1 MKRSDRTVLF
11 GVVALGLAVAFW
23 FLALAPKR
31 ERASELEAS
40 VATVAEELET
50 QEALV
55 AAALESASAYDRNY
69 SSLVVL
75 GKAAPPSGDTPGLIE
90 QLSTLAERADASFDS
105 LELAQGTAAE
115 PATPASQTTTDQ
127 NQAADAAGEA
137 PAAEA
142 PAGEAPADPAL
153 TIAPTEVAA
162 AELPIGATVG
172 PAGLGALPYVLKASG
187 DYFQLADL
195 LEGFD
200 RLVGAGSGG
209 VDVTGRLLTVNSF
222 ELNKPETGTAL
233 EAEFS
238 VTSYVLPAS
247 QGLTAGATASSPPSS
262 IPAAVPVAS
271 AEGAAP

>member
-142 PAGEAPADPAL
+142 PADPAL